1 MTEILREDLE
11 SILSAPCIEWEK
23 YNNATF
29 YITGATG
36 LVGSL
41 LVKALV
47 YANEVTNANIKI
59 VILARN
65 LEKVADIFGEHYEEK
80 GIRVVLGD
88 IRTPISIEENVD
100 YLVHAASVTASKYMV
115 TNPVETLMTSIEG
128 TRNVLE
134 FAKEKN
140 VKGMIYISSM
150 EVYGRVEESM
160 NPISEDK
167 LGYIDILNVRSSYSE
182 GKRACECLCASYSQE
197 YNVPVKI
204 ARLAQTFGAG
214 VAKSEGRIF
223 AQFAKS
229 VLSKEDIVLHTKG
242 ESYGNYCYTADCVSA
257 MLCLMT
263 KGANGEAYTVVNEE
277 TNIQVKDMAQKV
289 ATELA
294 NDEIKVIFDIPES
307 SLQYGYAPD
316 TKMKLLGGKMCAL
329 GWNPKV
335 GLMDMYTRMMKDW
348 EYCDGK

>member
-1 MTEILREDLE
+1 MTDILREDLE
-11 SILSAPCIEWEK
+11 GIVADTCIEWEK
-23 YNNATF
+23 YKNASF

-47 YANEVTNANIKI
+47 YANEAKDLNVKI
-59 VILARN
+59 LILARS
-65 LEKVADIFGEHYEEK
+65 LEKVADVFGENYEAK
-80 GIRVVLGD
+80 GIQVVLGD
-88 IRTPISIEENVD
+88 IRTPVSLDEDVD
-100 YLVHAASVTASKYMV
+100 YIIHAASVTASKYMV

-134 FAKEKN
+134 LAKEKRA
-140 VKGMIYISSM
+140 KGMVYLSSM

-160 NPISEDK
+160 NPVSEDK

-182 GKRACECLCASYSQE
+182 GKRVCECLCASYSQE

-229 VLSKEDIVLHTKG
+229 VLSRADIVLHTKG
-242 ESYGNYCYTADCVSA
+242 ESCGNYCYTADCVSA
-257 MLCLMT
+257 MLCLLT
-263 KGANGEAYTVVNEE
+263 KGTNGEAYTVVNEE
-277 TNIQVKDMAQKV
+277 TNIQIKDMAQKV

-294 NDEIKVIFDIPES
+294 NDEIKVIYDIPES

-335 GLMDMYTRMMKDW
+335 GLMDMYRRMMKDW
-348 EYCDGK
+348 EWCDGK